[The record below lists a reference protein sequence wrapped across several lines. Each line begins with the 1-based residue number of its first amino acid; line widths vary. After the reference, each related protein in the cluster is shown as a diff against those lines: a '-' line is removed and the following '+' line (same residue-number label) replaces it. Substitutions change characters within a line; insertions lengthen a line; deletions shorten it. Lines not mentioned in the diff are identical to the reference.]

1 MSDLFF
7 HQNWNFDGF
16 CKNLLQ
22 TKSVLIA
29 SLNFLSLM
37 VLWIRRRHRKES
49 TYSTT
54 CQKKGICSDSNWR
67 AQPVRKSL
75 ETISGVILNQLQP
88 KFAAKTVENEKLWL
102 KAMYRLVLTGLSLFN
117 SFFFSNMLKKNNW
130 PTITNSILKIF
141 PKFQDLTFDFPDDDE
156 MAHLGLK
163 DLFRISSSHTSL
175 FWGLRPALWALSRN
189 CWRQN
194 NQTPNSLQ
202 SMSYVMTGLPQEYL
216 FFFFDFDIL
225 L

>member
-175 FWGLRPALWALSRN
+175 SEVYDLLYEHCSEKSTSNLCPMWWQACLKNTCFSSLTSIFSFS
-189 CWRQN
+189 
-194 NQTPNSLQ
+194 NQKTK
-202 SMSYVMTGLPQEYL
+202 
-216 FFFFDFDIL
+216 I
-225 L
+225 